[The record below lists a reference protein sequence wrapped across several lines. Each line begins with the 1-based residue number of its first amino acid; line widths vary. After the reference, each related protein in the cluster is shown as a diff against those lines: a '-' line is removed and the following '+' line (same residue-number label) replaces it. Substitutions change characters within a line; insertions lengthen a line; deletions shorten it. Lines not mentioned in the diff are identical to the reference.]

1 MRFQKT
7 SIVAAATLA
16 STVTAH
22 GYVDK
27 LTIAGTEYT
36 VRLPPLSPHICVQK
50 LTPLAIGIPAI
61 LGPVLPNPTATHR
74 ARGSRQR
81 TCTGLDQH

>member
-7 SIVAAATLA
+7 SIVAVASLA

-27 LTIAGTEYT
+27 LVIAGTTYT
-36 VRLPPLSPHICVQK
+36 VCLLFPCSICV
-50 LTPLAIGIPAI
+50 
-61 LGPVLPNPTATHR
+61 
-74 ARGSRQR
+74 
-81 TCTGLDQH
+81 